1 MTRYQS
7 RHFTDLSHPAAQA
20 YRILHVGF
28 TVAPILFGL
37 DKFFNFMV
45 DWTKYLAP
53 WIPNLFHVSPQYFM
67 YGVGVV
73 EIAAGILLAFFPR
86 YFAYVVTVWLWGII
100 VNLLTYSGYYD
111 IALRDF
117 GLSLGALALG
127 RLAQAHYVESHMMGE
142 TETTYDE
149 TRTAPATATAGSE
162 RRAA

>member
-1 MTRYQS
+1 MTRYSS
-7 RHFTDLSHPAAQA
+7 RCLTDMSHPAAQA
-20 YRILHVGF
+20 YRVLHVGF

-53 WIPNLFHVSPQYFM
+53 WIPNLLHVSPQYFM
-67 YGVGVV
+67 YGVGAV
-73 EIAAGILLAFFPR
+73 EIAAGILVGFMPR
-86 YFAYVVTVWLWGII
+86 YFAYVVTLWLWGII

-127 RLAQAHYVESHMMGE
+127 RLAQAHYAEQQMMGE
-142 TETTYDE
+142 TETTSRE
-149 TRTAPATATAGSE
+149 TRTAPATETASSE